1 MIFYDFHTVI
11 NIRIVTKRFPNQGR
25 SPIFDQI
32 NLRYEPK
39 SKESTGQS
47 ISTVYISVNAGF
59 VIIENIKNRKKYDN
73 FFIYLT

>member
-1 MIFYDFHTVI
+1 M
-11 NIRIVTKRFPNQGR
+11 NNRILTKRFPNQGR
-25 SPIFDQI
+25 SLIFDQI

-73 FFIYLT
+73 FFICLS